1 MNGACMNFIAFFFPL
16 FVHSEKLKKNTMNL
30 TSQKARYPPNALK

>member
-16 FVHSEKLKKNTMNL
+16 FVHSEKLKKKYNEFDI
-30 TSQKARYPPNALK
+30 SES